1 MSKPPQ
7 AGDGG
12 RRLRGE
18 RAESLAARFLET
30 QGFSIL
36 SRNYRTRF
44 GEIDIVA
51 EEQGEIVFVEVRSLG
66 AQAGHGPEE
75 TIGRAKQQRL
85 CRSAI
90 FYLQQKGLESRPAR
104 FDVIAIWEEDPS
116 PGSGMRIRHLRNA
129 FDLLED

>member
-1 MSKPPQ
+1 M
-7 AGDGG
+7 
-12 RRLRGE
+12 RGE
-18 RAESLAARFLET
+18 RAESLAARFLES

-51 EEQGEIVFVEVRSLG
+51 EDKGQTVFVEVRSLG
-66 AQAGHGPEE
+66 PRAGHDPED

-85 CRSAI
+85 CRAALA
-90 FYLQQKGLESRPAR
+90 YLQKKGLQDRPAR
-104 FDVIAIWEEDPS
+104 FDVVAIREGEPAR
-116 PGSGMRIRHLRNA
+116 GTRLRHLRNA